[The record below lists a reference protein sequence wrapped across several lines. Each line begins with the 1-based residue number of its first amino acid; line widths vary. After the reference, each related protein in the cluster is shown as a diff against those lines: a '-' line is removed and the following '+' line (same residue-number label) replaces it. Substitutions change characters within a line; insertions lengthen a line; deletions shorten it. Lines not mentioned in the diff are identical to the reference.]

1 MSAIEVDGLVKRYRR
16 ATANAVDGV
25 SFTVDDGALFCL
37 LGPNGAGKTTTISIL
52 TTALTTTAGRVTVA
66 GFDLDRQAHRIRGA
80 IGVVAQQPSLDA
92 NLTAEENL
100 RLHAVLYSRY
110 PWRPGY
116 RLMPAAY
123 RRQVTELAEVL
134 DIGAALGTPVRR
146 LSGGTRRRL
155 ELVRA
160 LLHRPRV
167 LFLDEPTTG
176 LDPQS
181 RTTFWDYLSTIRS
194 AYRTTVVLT
203 THYLAEA
210 EPADALCVI
219 DHGRVVAAGTPAELT
234 CAHRGA
240 TLEDAYLRLLARD
253 E

>member
-25 SFTVDDGALFCL
+25 SFAVDDGALFCL

-52 TTALTTTAGRVTVA
+52 TTALTATTGRVTVA
-66 GFDLDRQAHRIRGA
+66 GYDLNRQPSRIRAA

-100 RLHAVLYSRY
+100 RLHAVLYSHY
-110 PWRPGY
+110 PWRPAY

-123 RRQVTELAEVL
+123 RRQVAELVDVL
-134 DIGAALGTPVRR
+134 DIGATLHIPVRR

-160 LLHRPRV
+160 LLHHPLV

-181 RTTFWDYLSTIRS
+181 RTKFWTYLSAIRS
-194 AYRTTVVLT
+194 TYRTTVVLT

-219 DHGRVVAAGTPAELT
+219 DHGRIVAAGTPADLT
-234 CAHRGA
+234 FAHRAA
-240 TLEDAYLRLLARD
+240 TLEDAYLHLLASD

>member
-1 MSAIEVDGLVKRYRR
+1 MSAIEVTGLVKRYRR
-16 ATANAVDGV
+16 ATTNAVDGL
-25 SFTVDDGALFCL
+25 SFAVDDGALFCL
-37 LGPNGAGKTTTISIL
+37 LGPNGAGKTTTISIITTVL
-52 TTALTTTAGRVTVA
+52 TATTGRVTVA
-66 GFDLDRQAHRIRGA
+66 GFDLDRQPGRIRGA

-110 PWRPGY
+110 PWRPTY
-116 RLMPAAY
+116 RLMPVAY
-123 RRQVTELAEVL
+123 RRQVAELADVL
-134 DIGAALGTPVRR
+134 DIGAILRTPVRK

-160 LLHRPRV
+160 LLHHPRV

-181 RTTFWDYLSTIRS
+181 RTKFWTYVAAIRS

-219 DHGRVVAAGTPAELT
+219 DHGRIIATGTPSDLT
-234 CAHRGA
+234 GAHRA
-240 TLEDAYLRLLARD
+240 ASLEQAYLQLLTD
-253 E
+253 DD

>member
-16 ATANAVDGV
+16 ASTNAVDGV
-25 SFTVDDGALFCL
+25 SFAVDDGALFCL

-52 TTALTTTAGRVTVA
+52 TTALTATAGRVTVA
-66 GFDLDRQAHRIRGA
+66 GFDLDRHPHRIRGA

-100 RLHAVLYSRY
+100 RLHAVLYSGY
-110 PWRPGY
+110 PWRPAY
-116 RLMPAAY
+116 RLMPATY
-123 RRQVTELAEVL
+123 RRQVADLADVL
-134 DIGAALGTPVRR
+134 DVGAALGTPVRR

-160 LLHRPRV
+160 LLHHPRV

-181 RTTFWDYLSTIRS
+181 RTRFWAYLSVIR
-194 AYRTTVVLT
+194 ATYRTTVVMT

-210 EPADALCVI
+210 EPADRLCVI
-219 DHGRVVAAGTPAELT
+219 DHGRIVAAGTPLDLT
-234 CAHRGA
+234 RTQRAG
-240 TLEDAYLRLLARD
+240 TLEDAYLQLLASD

>member
-1 MSAIEVDGLVKRYRR
+1 MNAIEVDGLVKRYRR

-25 SFTVDDGALFCL
+25 SFTVQDGALFCL
-37 LGPNGAGKTTTISIL
+37 LGPNGAGKTTVISIL
-52 TTALTTTAGRVTVA
+52 TTALTATAGSVTVA
-66 GFDLDRQAHRIRGA
+66 GFDLGRRPDRIRGA

-100 RLHAVLYSRY
+100 RLHAVLYSRC
-110 PWRPGY
+110 PWRPAY
-116 RLMPAAY
+116 RLMPIAY
-123 RRQVTELAEVL
+123 RRQVAELADVM
-134 DIGAALGTPVRR
+134 DIGATLRTPVRK

-181 RTTFWDYLSTIRS
+181 RTKFWTYLSTIRS

-203 THYLAEA
+203 THYLGEA

-219 DHGRVVAAGTPAELT
+219 DRGRVVAAGTPADLT
-234 CAHRGA
+234 VAHRTA
-240 TLEDAYLRLLARD
+240 SLEDAYLRLLARD